1 MTLQIM
7 AICTKIYT
15 ILRQKDPRRQDITN
29 FSSKIIKIMRS
40 SKCLK
45 TTVELTFTA
54 QKAKACSPWTA
65 CSVFNW
71 KFLFWVNLVQKL
83 RIIIFKL
90 NFVLK
95 LIQICRIPW

>member
-15 ILRQKDPRRQDITN
+15 ILIQKDPRRQDITN

-54 QKAKACSPWTA
+54 QKANACSPCTTF
-65 CSVFNW
+65 SVFTF
-71 KFLFWVNLVQKL
+71 KAFIKLFEGPQRSVKMK
-83 RIIIFKL
+83 I
-90 NFVLK
+90 
-95 LIQICRIPW
+95 